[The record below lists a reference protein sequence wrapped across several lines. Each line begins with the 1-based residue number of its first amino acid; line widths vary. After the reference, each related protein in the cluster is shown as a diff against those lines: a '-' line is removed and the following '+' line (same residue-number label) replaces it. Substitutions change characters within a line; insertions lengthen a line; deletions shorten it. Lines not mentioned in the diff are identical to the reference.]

1 MLLRQQE
8 DPLRHRRLLVLQQHR
23 LKQGLLVT
31 RATTRLQVEALRAL
45 VVDLHLVAQARAVD
59 H

>member
-8 DPLRHRRLLVLQQHR
+8 DPLRHRRLLVLQHR

-31 RATTRLQVEALRAL
+31 RATTRLLVEALQAL